1 MLESRQN
8 KLRKH
13 YIPMQHSAQGVAQN
27 YSISTYNSTE
37 LAKDII
43 RHNIDKVLLSF
54 LIVRFLN
61 IFYSSCNTNAAC

>member
-8 KLRKH
+8 KLRKQ
-13 YIPMQHSAQGVAQN
+13 YKPMQHSAQRVAQN

-43 RHNIDKVLLSF
+43 RHNMDKVVILSK
-54 LIVRFLN
+54 I
-61 IFYSSCNTNAAC
+61 T